1 MRPFPRVLLALAAV
15 SGLMSVAAGAF
26 SAHAAS
32 PATAGWIRTAASYQ
46 MSHALAVFAC
56 AYVADRGGRRAAI
69 AAMLFLGGAVVF
81 CGGLYSIA
89 LGAPRLFA
97 TATPVGGLAFMAGW
111 IVLAWTCMTLHHS
124 PEAPR

>member
-32 PATAGWIRTAASYQ
+32 SATAGWIRTAASYQ

-56 AYVADRGGRRAAI
+56 AYVADKGGRGAAI
-69 AAMLFLGGAVVF
+69 AAMLFLAGAAVF
-81 CGGLYSIA
+81 CGGLYAIA
-89 LGAPRLFA
+89 LGAPRIFA
-97 TATPVGGLAFMAGW
+97 AATPLGGLAFMAGW
-111 IVLAWTCMTLHHS
+111 IVLAWSCMTLHHS
-124 PEAPR
+124 SETLR